1 MDKIEVKILGVD
13 PIGDA
18 EKMLALGARI
28 TQRGH
33 KISCMDDLTALYEKE
48 ATAEFIH
55 NIAAL
60 PHPTLQKLGRVNIAI
75 VGASRR
81 FLGQIRT
88 HQDEVKFV
96 SGSLQYSDY
105 TGSAEFCVPY
115 AITQK
120 DVEEPI
126 LGPYDEAYPHYY
138 RDAYLNSCGQAKAEY
153 EAAIKS
159 GIDKDAAGYIMPQG
173 MRNVLLISAVPF
185 ELKHMIQQRI
195 CRRNT
200 LETMYVMLL
209 IWEEL
214 IKLSPMFDDCG
225 PWCMQRTGCLEGKMS
240 CGHFLHDVE
249 VADYISRTGCSVP
262 TAILDTQ
269 FKYIRGTVE
278 HTLYADEK
286 AYETI
291 TTYKNGDPVEERNK

>member
-1 MDKIEVKILGVD
+1 MDNIEVKILGVD
-13 PIGDA
+13 PVAEA

-33 KISCMDDLTALYEKE
+33 KISNMNDLLELYNKE
-48 ATAEFIH
+48 FSNEFIG
-55 NIAAL
+55 NISAL
-60 PHPTLQKLGRVNIAI
+60 PHTTLQKLGRVNIAI

-115 AITQK
+115 AMTQM
-120 DVEEPI
+120 DAEEPV
-126 LGPYDEAYPHYY
+126 LGPYDEPYPHYY

-209 IWEEL
+209 IWEQL

-240 CGHFLHDVE
+240 CHHFLYDSQV
-249 VADYISRTGCSVP
+249 DGYIQETGCSVP
-262 TAILDTQ
+262 TAILDCN

-286 AYETI
+286 VYETI
-291 TTYKNGDPVEERNK
+291 TTYKNGDPVIRRD

>member
-1 MDKIEVKILGVD
+1 MDKIEVKILGTES
-13 PIGDA
+13 ISGA
-18 EKMLALGARI
+18 EKLLALGARI

-33 KISCMDDLTALYEKE
+33 KINSMDDLLELYEKE
-48 ATAEFIH
+48 YSQEFIG
-55 NIAAL
+55 NISAL
-60 PHPTLQKLGRVNIAI
+60 PHTTLQKLGRVNIAI

-81 FLGQIRT
+81 FLAQIRT

-115 AITQK
+115 E
-120 DVEEPI
+120 VF
-126 LGPYDEAYPHYY
+126 EADDKANSAVCCCTDDWH
-138 RDAYLNSCGQAKAEY
+138 RKQYLRSCGQAFAEY
-153 EAAIKS
+153 EAAVPYI
-159 GIDKDAAGYIMPQG
+159 GKDAAGYMMPQG

-209 IWEEL
+209 VWEQL

-225 PWCMQRTGCLEGKMS
+225 PWCMQQSGCLEGKMS
-240 CGHFLHDVE
+240 CKHRLYDSN
-249 VADYISRTGCSVP
+249 ACNYRYNTTCSMP
-262 TAILDTQ
+262 TAILDVN
-269 FKYIRGTVE
+269 FPLI
-278 HTLYADEK
+278 
-286 AYETI
+286 
-291 TTYKNGDPVEERNK
+291 RNKGGNADDR